1 LIVEL
6 LLTLVKSL
14 VLATLSII
22 PVLSVPA
29 GLLGSV
35 AGFIEL
41 LVEASIFLPVE
52 VIILCIGWFIALYN
66 LNFIT
71 SIVNWVIRKIPTIS

>member
-1 LIVEL
+1 LITEL
-6 LLTLVKSL
+6 LLSLVKSL
-14 VLATLSII
+14 VLAILSII

-41 LVEASIFLPVE
+41 LVEASIFLPVGT
-52 VIILCIGWFIALYN
+52 IIICIGWFIALYN
-66 LNFIT
+66 LNFIM

>member
-1 LIVEL
+1 MITEL
-6 LLTLVKSL
+6 LLSLVKSI
-14 VLATLSII
+14 VIGALSII

-41 LVEASIFLPVE
+41 LVEASIFLPVG
-52 VIILCIGWFIALYN
+52 VIIICIGWFIALYN
-66 LNFIT
+66 LNFLM

>member
-1 LIVEL
+1 MITEL
-6 LLTLVKSL
+6 LLSLVKSL

-22 PVLSVPA
+22 PVLSIPA

-41 LVEASIFLPVE
+41 LVEASVFLPVG
-52 VIILCIGWFIALYN
+52 VIIICIGWFIALYN
-66 LNFIT
+66 LNFLM

>member
-1 LIVEL
+1 MITEL
-6 LLTLVKSL
+6 LLSLVKSL
-14 VLATLSII
+14 VLASLSII
-22 PVLSVPA
+22 PILSVPD

-35 AGFIEL
+35 AGFVEL
-41 LVEASIFLPVE
+41 LVEASIFLPVG

-66 LNFIT
+66 LNFLM

>member
-1 LIVEL
+1 MITEL
-6 LLTLVKSL
+6 LLSLVKTI
-14 VLATLSII
+14 VLATLSI
-22 PVLSVPA
+22 VPA
-29 GLLGSV
+29 LSIPDGLLGSV

-41 LVEASIFLPVE
+41 LFEASIFLPVG

-66 LNFIT
+66 LNFLM